1 MNLRHILASK
11 LLDFP
16 SIRVAGEAAARRLAK
31 TSSYN
36 IAPRRILVAGWERS
50 RLQDMIQSF
59 ADSTPENSHVTFIL
73 KQVPEEPSPPGRWG
87 SCRFSYL
94 QSENPTSIKALMV
107 RGQKSAM
114 PRAQCCFFP

>member
-1 MNLRHILASK
+1 MNFGGILASK
-11 LLDFP
+11 LLDSP

-87 SCRFSYL
+87 SCRFSYF

-107 RGQKSAM
+107 SEG
-114 PRAQCCFFP
+114 PRSTPRR